1 MSDCEKCDKTLSE
14 RKFLKVVFTMVGIDE
29 WFDITGSIEIIEVC
43 YSMPMSPKKEGGK
56 KMLKTTVHLTFNIE
70 DHTVES
76 MQCLLHYR
84 ITVLT

>member
-1 MSDCEKCDKTLSE
+1 
-14 RKFLKVVFTMVGIDE
+14 MVGIDE
-29 WFDITGSIEIIEVC
+29 RLDITSSIEIIEVC
-43 YSMPMSPKKEGGK
+43 YSMPISPKKERGK
-56 KMLKTTVHLTFNIE
+56 KILKTTVHLTFNIE

>member
-14 RKFLKVVFTMVGIDE
+14 RKFLKVVFTIDE
-29 WFDITGSIEIIEVC
+29 RLDITGSIEIIEVC
-43 YSMPMSPKKEGGK
+43 YSMPISPKKERGK

>member
-14 RKFLKVVFTMVGIDE
+14 RKFLKVVFSIDE
-29 WFDITGSIEIIEVC
+29 RLDITGSIEIIEVC
-43 YSMPMSPKKEGGK
+43 YSMPISPKKERGK